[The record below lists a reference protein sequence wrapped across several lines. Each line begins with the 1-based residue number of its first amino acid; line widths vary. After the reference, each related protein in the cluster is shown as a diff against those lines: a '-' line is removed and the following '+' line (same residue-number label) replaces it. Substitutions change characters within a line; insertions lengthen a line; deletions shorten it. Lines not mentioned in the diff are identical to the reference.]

1 MEQPSGSDPV
11 SELGRRLGDE
21 DFRNAFAKDPSQALS
36 DKGIDEQALPD
47 RLVDTLSGCDPEE
60 LAALAKVRSGLESAG
75 VDKKYWS
82 QIV

>member
-1 MEQPSGSDPV
+1 MEQSSGSDHV
-11 SELGRRLGDE
+11 SELGKQLGDE
-21 DFRNAFAKDPSQALS
+21 DFRNAFAKDSSQALR
-36 DKGIDEQALPD
+36 DKGINEQELPD
-47 RLVDTLSGCDPEE
+47 GLVDTLSGCDPEE